1 MAFVLGRSV
10 SHVSQWLWGMSGRF
24 SIYFLSLDSNQ
35 IARALLNVVP
45 AGEVGRIFSHVKNKS
60 RNSSL

>member
-1 MAFVLGRSV
+1 MALVLGRSV
-10 SHVSQWLWGMSGRF
+10 SHISEWLQGMRGRF

-45 AGEVGRIFSHVKNKS
+45 AVEVGRIFSHIKNKS